1 MNVIPL
7 SVKKR
12 CLEMFAEGTTSRE
25 IYNQYFVNQFD
36 NPQSYTAFRRSLMKW
51 KNRIYPD
58 DTTLECGTYKVL

>member
-25 IYNQYFVNQFD
+25 IYNQYFVPLKRQRLYC
-36 NPQSYTAFRRSLMKW
+36 PKSLVAPVLRGKVVVLTVQSGRSMK
-51 KNRIYPD
+51 K
-58 DTTLECGTYKVL
+58 L